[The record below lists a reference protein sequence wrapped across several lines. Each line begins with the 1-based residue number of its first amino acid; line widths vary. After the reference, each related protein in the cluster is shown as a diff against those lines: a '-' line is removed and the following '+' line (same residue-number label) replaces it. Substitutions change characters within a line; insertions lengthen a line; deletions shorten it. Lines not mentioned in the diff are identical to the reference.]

1 MAKQPPPFPA
11 LEIYDRLR
19 AAYGPQHWWP
29 AETPFEVIVGAVLVQ
44 NTRWENVVSAIEN
57 IHRQGRLDPHYLLA
71 LPAGELSELIR
82 PAGVFRVK
90 EKRLRSVLAYLV
102 EQHGG
107 QIESLAKTP
116 QDQLRRELLALH
128 GVGPETADCI
138 VLYAAGHPSFVID
151 AYTRRALERHGWA
164 DKRDSYA
171 KLQQQFEAA
180 LPRDATLFNEYH
192 ALLVELG
199 KRHCRPKPQCA
210 GCPLECLLP
219 ERGLRETP

>member
-1 MAKQPPPFPA
+1 MTKKPDPFPA
-11 LEIYDRLR
+11 LEVYDRLL
-19 AAYGPQHWWP
+19 AAFGPQSWWP
-29 AETPFEVIVGAVLVQ
+29 AETALEVIVGAVLVQ
-44 NTRWENVVSAIEN
+44 NTRWENVVRAIDN
-57 IHRQGRLDPHYLLA
+57 IRRHGQLDPHYLLA
-71 LPAGELSELIR
+71 LPAEELSELIR

-90 EKRLRSVLAYLV
+90 EKRLRAVLSYLV

-107 QIESLAKTP
+107 QTESLARTP
-116 QDQLRRELLALH
+116 QDRLRSELLALH

-138 VLYAAGHPSFVID
+138 VLYAAGQPSFVID

-164 DKRDSYA
+164 KPGDSYA

-180 LPRDATLFNEYH
+180 LPRDPQLFNEYH
-192 ALLVELG
+192 ALWVELG

-219 ERGLRETP
+219 EGGTP